1 MSENILQMLFCS
13 VKIYMMQFM
22 FSGIL
27 LHVTELD
34 VE

>member
-1 MSENILQMLFCS
+1 MSENISQMLFCS

-22 FSGIL
+22 FSEI